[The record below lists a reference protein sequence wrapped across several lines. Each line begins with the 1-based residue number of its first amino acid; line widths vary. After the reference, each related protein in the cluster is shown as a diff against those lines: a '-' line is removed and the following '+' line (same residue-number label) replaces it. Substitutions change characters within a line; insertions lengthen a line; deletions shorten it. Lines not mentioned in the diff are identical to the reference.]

1 MKGDARSFLLETGG
15 KLAADLIRVWVSRPS
30 PRPSPPQSTPQVIRQ
45 PSPENTIGAPS
56 MEAKDVDYVWEC
68 ISKHL
73 GGASVLLREAWERA
87 NDEGMG
93 PGTAEKIIEAMNEH
107 AGAEPDLEKMLVLKD
122 EPKKLAEKI
131 ISGVRQFRKAAW
143 EAELPRGKGKK
154 EDIEAAR
161 MWNSIMLR
169 EALDGATKYPGSACV
184 KSGM

>member
-1 MKGDARSFLLETGG
+1 MKGDARAFLLETGG

-30 PRPSPPQSTPQVIRQ
+30 PRQSAPATTSQVTRQ
-45 PSPENTIGAPS
+45 PVEHFIPTTHP

-68 ISKHL
+68 VSKHL

-107 AGAEPDLEKMLVLKD
+107 AGAEPDLEKMLSVEG

-154 EDIEAAR
+154 EDVEAAR

-169 EALDGATKYPGSACV
+169 EALNGATKYPGSECV
-184 KSGM
+184 RKGM

>member
-30 PRPSPPQSTPQVIRQ
+30 PRQSPPQPTPQVIK
-45 PSPENTIGAPS
+45 SPEYTISSPS
-56 MEAKDVDYVWEC
+56 MGAKDIDYVWEC
-68 ISKHL
+68 VSKHL

-107 AGAEPDLEKMLVLKD
+107 AGAEPDLEKMLSVEG

-154 EDIEAAR
+154 EDVEAAR

-169 EALDGATKYPGSACV
+169 EALDGATKYPGSECV
-184 KSGM
+184 RKGM